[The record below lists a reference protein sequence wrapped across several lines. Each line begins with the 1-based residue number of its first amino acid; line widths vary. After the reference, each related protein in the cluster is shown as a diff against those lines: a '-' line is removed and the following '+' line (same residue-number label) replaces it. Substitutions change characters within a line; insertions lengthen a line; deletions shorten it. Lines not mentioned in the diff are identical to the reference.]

1 MARGLFTPP
10 SLRVMDAACYYA
22 PLMAVYSRK
31 AIDHLVNPRNARNLD
46 APSGLGRAINDD
58 QDVVTFAI
66 RVEGD
71 IITDAGFQ
79 AQGCAACIA
88 TASIATELVIGQS
101 VGTAAAITVATLSD
115 ALGGIPATKLP
126 RTEVTATAVRVAVE
140 DYRSRTD
147 S

>member
-1 MARGLFTPP
+1 
-10 SLRVMDAACYYA
+10 
-22 PLMAVYSRK
+22 MAVYTRK

-58 QDVVTFAI
+58 QDVVTFSI
-66 RVEGD
+66 RVVGD
-71 IITDAGFQ
+71 VITEAGFQ

-88 TASIATELVIGQS
+88 TASIATELVIGQPLA
-101 VGTAAAITVATLSD
+101 TAEGITVTILSD

-140 DYRSRTD
+140 DYKARAGA
-147 S
+147 